1 MLKLPAFGNT
11 WTVVRHLMR
20 QLLTFILAI
29 CFSFS
34 YGQDF
39 SYPFIKSTGRSV
51 LDFVPAGW
59 TILDSAYGDMNK
71 DGAKDAGIIIQCKD
85 SILLVNSLEDTVL
98 TQPRMLLILFNKP
111 TDNSYALTEQ
121 SNSFILKH
129 DNPTM
134 DDPYQGLTINNG
146 ILELKFHLF
155 YNMGS
160 WYVTNAVYKFRY
172 QQGQFVLI
180 GADNSSFH
188 RATHDFEDYSY
199 NFLTKKRA
207 LTKGNDNKRTKKT
220 SWKPLNISELKT
232 LKSFSEPFTWEVE
245 TDLYL

>member
-1 MLKLPAFGNT
+1 M
-11 WTVVRHLMR
+11 RHFLI
-20 QLLTFILAI
+20 FILTI
-29 CFSFS
+29 CFGVS
-34 YGQDF
+34 YGQEF
-39 SYPFIKSTGRSV
+39 SYPAIKKTGQSV
-51 LDFVPAGW
+51 RDFVPAGW
-59 TILDSAYGDMNK
+59 TILDSAYGDLNK
-71 DGAKDAGIIIQCKD
+71 DGAKDAVIIIQHKD

-98 TQPRMLLILFNKP
+98 TQPRILLILFNKP
-111 TDNSYALTEQ
+111 ATNNYDLTEQ
-121 SNSFILKH
+121 SNSFILMH

-134 DDPYQGLTINNG
+134 DDPYQELTINKG
-146 ILELKFHLF
+146 ILEVQFHLF

-160 WYVTNAVYKFRY
+160 WSVTNAVYKFRY

-207 LTKGNDNKRTKKT
+207 LTKGNDNKGTKRT
-220 SWKPLNISELKT
+220 SWKSLNISELKT
-232 LKSFSEPFTWEVE
+232 LRTFSKPFTWEVE